1 MNADDLQ
8 QAAHSGSITVNE
20 EVFRI
25 LVTWPDEGRIDGAT
39 DPDLLMRSLQTAA
52 GVLLDDDTIMPAPAR
67 LAIMG
72 AFPENPVEPMTFAE
86 GSAAV
91 SSRPDHWRKLFSARA
106 STQQMDS
113 AA

>member
-1 MNADDLQ
+1 MDVDDLK
-8 QAAHSGSITVNE
+8 QAAHSGSVTVNE

-25 LVTWPDEGRIDGAT
+25 LVGWPDQGRIDGAT
-39 DPDLLMRSLQTAA
+39 DPDLLMRSLRTAA
-52 GVLLDDDTIMPAPAR
+52 NVLFDDDAVMPASAR

-91 SSRPDHWRKLFSARA
+91 SSRPDHWRKLFSEYA
-106 STQQMDS
+106 SAQHADS
-113 AA
+113 AP